1 MTATTMPLPA
11 GELLARDSWPRE
23 RLLAFQ
29 RARLRE
35 TLAHAVAA
43 SPYYREAL
51 GPDAPDRPLATLPT
65 LTKATLMEQWERI
78 VSGSGHRTFTTSG
91 ASGMRGAFAY
101 GQEDWAIALASC
113 LRGMLRL
120 GAGPDTRV
128 IGIGAPPGSHMSAEI
143 FAAFQAGRPDSPRLS
158 VLDPLEEIVDALNAF
173 RPQAL
178 MGYPT
183 IAARLAGEQLAGR
196 LRIAPRLFAFGSEP
210 LTEDV
215 RARVREAWGVE
226 PAEYYAS
233 TELPLIASSTLEH
246 PRALELCEDMAVFE
260 NVDADN
266 RPVPAGTPGAKLLVT
281 TLANRALPLIRYE
294 LPDRV
299 TIAPEP
305 NPAGRPYAHLSRI
318 EGRAADTLTLP
329 ARDGGTVEIAPLRF
343 SRAFARRPEVRGHQ
357 VVLHPGRLEL
367 RVVLAP
373 GAAPEPVAAAVAD
386 ALDEAGA
393 AHPPVA
399 VTPVEEIERE
409 PGAAKLKLVV
419 DRRGNA
425 AV

>member
-1 MTATTMPLPA
+1 V
-11 GELLARDSWPRE
+11 RD
-23 RLLAFQ
+23 
-29 RARLRE
+29 
-35 TLAHAVAA
+35 
-43 SPYYREAL
+43 
-51 GPDAPDRPLATLPT
+51 
-65 LTKATLMEQWERI
+65 
-78 VSGSGHRTFTTSG
+78 
-91 ASGMRGAFAY
+91 
-101 GQEDWAIALASC
+101 
-113 LRGMLRL
+113 
-120 GAGPDTRV
+120 
-128 IGIGAPPGSHMSAEI
+128 
-143 FAAFQAGRPDSPRLS
+143 
-158 VLDPLEEIVDALNAF
+158 
-173 RPQAL
+173 
-178 MGYPT
+178 
-183 IAARLAGEQLAGR
+183 
-196 LRIAPRLFAFGSEP
+196 
-210 LTEDV
+210 
-215 RARVREAWGVE
+215 AWGIE

-357 VVLHPGRLEL
+357 VVLHPDRLEL

-373 GAAPEPVAAAVAD
+373 GAGTEPVAAAVAD
-386 ALDEAGA
+386 ALTAAGA
-393 AHPPVA
+393 VAPPIDVA
-399 VTPVEEIERE
+399 AVEELQRE
-409 PGAAKLKLVV
+409 GAAGKLKLVV
-419 DRRGNA
+419 DRRGAPPA
-425 AV
+425 APPPRAARA